1 MAAIVPSKVE
11 PPPLRA
17 TTLTRHRLLG
27 GLAIDGR
34 RRVTLVVAE
43 AGFGK
48 TTLLAD
54 FSRRYQG
61 RCLWYRL
68 DETDRDWITLV
79 NYIVAAVGLAAPD
92 SGAPTIKLMEPLTSS
107 SPPKDLVL
115 ASLLAELSG
124 MDDQPTVLIL
134 DDFQSIDDSATP
146 RTS

>member
-1 MAAIVPSKVE
+1 M
-11 PPPLRA
+11 
-17 TTLTRHRLLG
+17 
-27 GLAIDGR
+27 
-34 RRVTLVVAE
+34 VAE

-79 NYIVAAVGLAAPD
+79 NYLVAAVGFVAPEF
-92 SGAPTIKLMEPLTSS
+92 GAPTIKLMEPLTGS

-115 ASLLAELSG
+115 ASLLAEMSG

-134 DDFQSIDDSATP
+134 DDFQSIDDSADAKDVLMRLIRDAP
-146 RTS
+146 PFFELIISSRRSPSLPLGEVDGAR